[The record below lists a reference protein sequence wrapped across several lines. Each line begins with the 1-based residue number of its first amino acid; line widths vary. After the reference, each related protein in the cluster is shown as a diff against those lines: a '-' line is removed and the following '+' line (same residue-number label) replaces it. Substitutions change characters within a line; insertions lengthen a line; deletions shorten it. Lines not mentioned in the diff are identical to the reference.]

1 MSSTTASLPEIRQR
15 NPALRIVYYAVCV
28 LLVALIA
35 GVWWLYWIARSPLPQ
50 LDGRVAVPGISAKVR
65 VVRDEHG
72 VPTIEAATV
81 EDLFFSTSTL
91 WALGQTPLS
100 ENQARSFGP
109 DACGPADPAYI
120 RTANETGGIPMFLQR
135 SEAAKAFHLVRESAR
150 NNVATVFWA
159 TGVLDGK
166 TQTIE
171 IPVDSVTK
179 RITFTF
185 SVDTKGAK
193 LTLTEPS
200 GATITEGSASA
211 EVTELNCGR
220 IVTVSSPKVGN
231 WRAEVAGTGR
241 FWMEAEAQS
250 DIYFVSL
257 EFVKEGG
264 RPGHEGLFRIQ
275 GQPVAGRPATLQTS
289 LSAAAAKTTEF
300 YLVTERGETTQKLLM
315 RAVSSDREMLEFVG
329 SLELPKVP
337 FRVAVRG
344 RDSNGQQYQRFFAS
358 LFHAE
363 SVEVSP
369 KLDFGELSAGSTKQ
383 AAFTVQNIGSPR
395 TFRMAVTDA
404 RQFVGKVEPKELS
417 LGADESGIIR
427 VDLTV
432 PAGTAP
438 GVGDDVVVVA
448 TSTAGPGTSN
458 SSVVH
463 FSVSP
468 SSAGQNPP

>member
-1 MSSTTASLPEIRQR
+1 MG
-15 NPALRIVYYAVCV
+15 
-28 LLVALIA
+28 LL
-35 GVWWLYWIARSPLPQ
+35 
-50 LDGRVAVPGISAKVR
+50 
-65 VVRDEHG
+65 
-72 VPTIEAATV
+72 
-81 EDLFFSTSTL
+81 STSTF
-91 WALGQTPLS
+91 WALGQTLPS

-120 RTANETGGIPMFLQR
+120 HTANETGGIPMFLQR
-135 SEAAKAFHLVRESAR
+135 SEAAKAFHLVRESTR
-150 NNVATVFWA
+150 NNLATVFWA

-171 IPVDSVTK
+171 IPVDSVTQ

-185 SVDTKGAK
+185 SVDTKGNK
-193 LTLTEPS
+193 LALTEPS
-200 GATITEGSASA
+200 GATITAGSARA
-211 EVTELNCGR
+211 AVTELNCGR
-220 IVTVSSPKVGN
+220 IITVSSPAAGN
-231 WRAEVAGTGR
+231 WRAEIAGTGK
-241 FWMEAEAQS
+241 FWMEAQAQS

-257 EFVKEGG
+257 EFVKQGG
-264 RPGHEGLFRIQ
+264 HAGHEGLFRIQ
-275 GQPVAGRPATLQTS
+275 GQPVSGRPATLKAS

-300 YLVTERGETTQKLLM
+300 HLVTERGETIQTLVM
-315 RAVSSDREMLEFVG
+315 RAVSSDRKMLEFVG

-337 FRVAVRG
+337 FRVAVTG

-369 KLDFGELSAGSTKQ
+369 KLDFDELPTGSMKQ
-383 AAFTVQNIGSPR
+383 ATFTLRNIGSPR

-404 RQFVGKVEPKELS
+404 RQFVSRVEPKELS

-438 GVGDDVVVVA
+438 GIGDDVVVVA
-448 TSTAGPGTSN
+448 TSTAGPHTSN
-458 SSVVH
+458 SSVAH

-468 SSAGQNPP
+468 SSAGQNPR